1 MKITTLPGMAVMT
14 AALWLGACGDTSQ
27 PLTNSQNLPAPTGP
41 AAAQAVTTE
50 VSFDFDL
57 SALLTTESSAQILND
72 RTVKALD
79 ANIMTGTLQAE
90 NLDTTEVE
98 TYPWTVNLDKSDLS
112 NVQSLNTIAL
122 PPASYIFSIVLDRDN
137 HQYAGSAVHTLVEDA
152 ADVVPMTIRPVLG
165 DSQVDVSILESLVD
179 FKFSYN
185 DLASAGLSTPS
196 MGISVDNGPEQVFL
210 LDPATGLSEHMYL
223 NLLPGNYDIALRLFE
238 GNIQVGKSLPEQG
251 SAVSVAAGLDV
262 SMDIVPLYAEMALA
276 LAVEGDD
283 AIVNVSVPA
292 EVVDEAGGEGN
303 LLAVMSVVGPDF
315 PLQEIALS
323 LTPDAAGY
331 TASTILN
338 DVMFGDMNFELTFS
352 DATDLDELGNC
363 VDSVVIN
370 SGATTVECKLTLR
383 RRAVVGGSLLS
394 TVGVNVFDVNGNAVQ
409 GAVVSVDGEEVAI
422 TNSAAF
428 STPGYS
434 KLYLKPGE
442 RTIRAQSGIS
452 YGEAV
457 YTSNPLSVDN
467 LELVLD
473 QSEGPVTLF
482 TDDFNGNQEG
492 SAAPTGYWFG
502 CLAKGSYEGY
512 VGNGKLFLGSRYNN
526 TNNDWCWSTSALT
539 EHSFTDSA
547 ITDAGGFVVS
557 LDIASAAAQNSV
569 ITIGLGGEPGTDP
582 STFYP
587 TETADVI
594 ISVRDNNVA
603 ISMYAGGVNTDNVS
617 FPMPIPV
624 AFMENLTVDVE
635 TASFAA
641 GAPATL
647 NIVLNGDSNLIPP
660 VPFTWDGGGNHVE
673 IRGSAGVAAN
683 GGGIN
688 YVEYE
693 GISINPR

>member
-1 MKITTLPGMAVMT
+1 
-14 AALWLGACGDTSQ
+14 
-27 PLTNSQNLPAPTGP
+27 
-41 AAAQAVTTE
+41 
-50 VSFDFDL
+50 
-57 SALLTTESSAQILND
+57 
-72 RTVKALD
+72 
-79 ANIMTGTLQAE
+79 
-90 NLDTTEVE
+90 
-98 TYPWTVNLDKSDLS
+98 
-112 NVQSLNTIAL
+112 
-122 PPASYIFSIVLDRDN
+122 
-137 HQYAGSAVHTLVEDA
+137 VEDA

-223 NLLPGNYDIALRLFE
+223 NLLQGNYDIALRLFE

-292 EVVDEAGGEGN
+292 EVVEEAGGEGN
-303 LLAVMSVVGPDF
+303 LLVVMSVVGPDF
-315 PLQEIALS
+315 PLREIALS

-331 TASTILN
+331 TASTILS

-394 TVGVNVFDVNGNAVQ
+394 TVGVNVFDANGNAVP

-434 KLYLKPGE
+434 KLYLKSGE
-442 RTIRAQSGIS
+442 HTIRAQADSS
-452 YGEAV
+452 FGEAV
-457 YTSNPLSVDN
+457 YTSNPLSVGN
-467 LELVLD
+467 IELVMD
-473 QSEGPVTLF
+473 QTEGPVILF
-482 TDDFNGNQEG
+482 TDDFNGTQEG
-492 SAAPTGYWFG
+492 IAAPTGYWFG
-502 CLAKGSYEGY
+502 CLAKGSYQGFI
-512 VGNGKLFLGSRYNN
+512 GNGKLNLGSRYNN

-539 EHSFTDSA
+539 EHSFTDTVIA
-547 ITDAGGFVVS
+547 DAGGFVVS
-557 LDIASAAAQNSV
+557 LDVASAASQNSV
-569 ITIGLGGEPGTDP
+569 ITVGLGGELGTDP

-587 TETADVI
+587 TETADAIV
-594 ISVRDNNVA
+594 SVRDNNVTIA
-603 ISMYAGGVNTDNVS
+603 LYEGGTNTDNVS
-617 FPMPIPV
+617 FQMPIPV
-624 AFMENLTVDVE
+624 SFISNLTIDVE
-635 TASFAA
+635 TVSFAA

-647 NIVLNGDSNLIPP
+647 NVVLNGDPNLIPP
-660 VPFTWDGGGNHVE
+660 IPFTWDGGGNHVE
-673 IRGSAGVAAN
+673 IRGAAGIATN

-693 GISINPR
+693 GVSISPR